1 MPSRK
6 IEQQLEKLSGL
17 HAHVPDEPTLA
28 ALREALANPVN
39 VVVAKAARIAG
50 DLGTRSLLPELLS
63 AFHRMFENPR
73 HTDPQCW
80 GKNALAK
87 ALKDLGHAGSQEFLR
102 GLHHIQMEPV
112 WGGQEDTATVLRGA
126 CALALAQCTDITRQ
140 DVMRHLIEAFTD
152 ETATVRADIA
162 RALEQMEGE
171 EACLLLRLKAL
182 LGDKEP
188 AVTGQILE
196 SLLRLEHAA
205 AVPFV
210 AKFLKAGGE
219 VAEEAALALGA
230 SRLPAALEILKQT
243 WTDARILV
251 PEDVLLRAI
260 GTSRHES
267 AIEFLLNVVR
277 EGREREAM
285 AALAALVLYRGSP
298 EIRAPVAAAVESRNE
313 PALHE
318 EFRRGFSTE
327 SDFSS

>member
-17 HAHVPDEPTLA
+17 HAHAPDEATLA

-39 VVVAKAARIAG
+39 VVAAKAARIAG
-50 DLGTRSLLPELLS
+50 DLGTQSLLPELLS

-73 HTDPQCW
+73 QTDPQCW

-87 ALKDLGHAGSQEFLR
+87 ALKDLRHAGSQEFLR
-102 GLHHIQMEPV
+102 GLHHVQMEPV

-140 DVMRHLIEAFTD
+140 AVIRHLIDAFTD

-188 AVTGQILE
+188 AVTGQVLE

-210 AKFLKAGGE
+210 AKVLAGGGE
-219 VAEEAALALGA
+219 VAEEAALALVRRA
-230 SRLPAALEILKQT
+230 SLQHWR
-243 WTDARILV
+243 
-251 PEDVLLRAI
+251 
-260 GTSRHES
+260 S
-267 AIEFLLNVVR
+267 
-277 EGREREAM
+277 
-285 AALAALVLYRGSP
+285 
-298 EIRAPVAAAVESRNE
+298 
-313 PALHE
+313 
-318 EFRRGFSTE
+318 
-327 SDFSS
+327 